1 MLRLTLL
8 IISGLFLQSAHAG
21 MYIDKSIV
29 AFRNG
34 EQLRQDIIVTN
45 PDDTP
50 AFIEVEVLEVLEPGT
65 ENESR
70 TVVKNP
76 EEIGLVASPR
86 RLMVPPGG
94 QRVVRLVSL
103 NGFQDKEQVYRVN
116 FTPVA
121 GDVESDT
128 MAVMI
133 LVAYQ
138 VLVFVDPATVTV
150 DLSASRQGQQLL
162 LENRGNVNVQIYQGL
177 QCPLGVELMP
187 PGKDEEAL
195 ENGCVELPNHR
206 LYPGNRITVDLPFDR
221 PARYLV
227 TAAGNTRSQV
237 FE

>member
-29 AFRNG
+29 AFRSG

-50 AFIEVEVLEVLEPGT
+50 AFIEVEVLQVLNPGT
-65 ENESR
+65 AEETR
-70 TVVKNP
+70 TEVKNP

-103 NGFQDKEQVYRVN
+103 NGFQDKEQVFRVN

-133 LVAYQ
+133 LIAYQ
-138 VLVFVDPATVTV
+138 VLVFVDPANVKI
-150 DLSASRQGQQLL
+150 DLAASRQGQQLQ
-162 LENRGNVNVQIYQGL
+162 LENKGNVNVQIYQGL
-177 QCPLGVELMP
+177 QCPLGIELADA
-187 PGKDEEAL
+187 GDEETAKA
-195 ENGCVELPNHR
+195 NGCVELPNHR
-206 LYPGNRITVDLPFDR
+206 LYPGNRISVDLPFDR

-227 TAAGNTRSQV
+227 TSAGNTRSQV